1 MNQLNGNLT
10 LDENRI
16 REFLGAFPDEFI
28 HLGTREQKISA
39 QIYRLLAETGQPVSI
54 QSLAQ
59 SLSLP
64 ESEVQQVLDDWTGL
78 FYDDENKIIGYWG
91 LALRKNPHRFAVNG
105 HTLYTWCAWDSLFI
119 PQIIGATAQVE
130 SLDPVSKEVV
140 RLTVSPKGVEQV
152 EPSGAVTSF
161 MLPETDQIRSD
172 VIKSFCHYL
181 HFFASPET
189 AEKWVAQSPKSSDL
203 LTLSIEEA
211 YRIGLEKNLLQ
222 YGDTLESEAAL
233 EVV

>member
-1 MNQLNGNLT
+1 MNQQNDNLT
-10 LDENRI
+10 LGEDRT
-16 REFLGAFPDEFI
+16 REFLGAFPAEFI
-28 HLGTREQKISA
+28 HLSETEQRVSA
-39 QIYRLLAETGQPVSI
+39 QIYRLLAKGAPVPVAELAATLDLPLETV
-54 QSLAQ
+54 
-59 SLSLP
+59 
-64 ESEVQQVLDDWTGL
+64 EQVVGGWTGF
-78 FYDDENKIIGYWG
+78 FYDDDHAIIGYWG
-91 LALRKNPHRFAVNG
+91 LALGKTPHRFVVNG
-105 HTLYTWCAWDSLFI
+105 NTLYTWCAWDSLFI

-140 RLTVSPKGVEQV
+140 RLTVSPQGVEQV

-211 YRIGLEKNLLQ
+211 FRIGFEKNLLQ
-222 YGDTLESEAAL
+222 YGDTLDSEASLA
-233 EVV
+233 VA

>member
-1 MNQLNGNLT
+1 MAI
-10 LDENRI
+10 DEQRI
-16 REFLGAFPDEFI
+16 KEFLGAFPEEFI
-28 HLGTREQKISA
+28 QLNETEQRISA
-39 QIYRLLAETGQPVSI
+39 QIYRLLAETGKPVSV
-54 QSLAQ
+54 QNLAQ
-59 SLSLP
+59 SLNLP

-78 FYDDENKIIGYWG
+78 FYDDDQAIIGYWG
-91 LALRKNPHRFAVNG
+91 LSLGKMPHRFAVNG

-140 RLTVSPKGVEQV
+140 HLTVSPEGVEQV
-152 EPSGAVTSF
+152 EPSDAVTSF
-161 MLPETDQIRSD
+161 MLPETEQIRSD
-172 VIKSFCHYL
+172 VIKRFCHYL
-181 HFFASPET
+181 HFFAAPET

-211 YRIGLEKNLLQ
+211 FRIGFEKNLLQ
-222 YGDTLESEAAL
+222 YRDTLDSEASI